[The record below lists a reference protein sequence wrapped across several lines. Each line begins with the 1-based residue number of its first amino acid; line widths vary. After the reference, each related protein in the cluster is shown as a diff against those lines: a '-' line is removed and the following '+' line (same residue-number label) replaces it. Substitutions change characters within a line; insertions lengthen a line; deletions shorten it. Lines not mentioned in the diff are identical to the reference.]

1 MSRLPIPGQDSGTWG
16 DILNDYLSQS
26 LKPDGTLQDN
36 SVTSNAV
43 APNSITNAQ
52 IASDAVNAASIADGS
67 ITNGLIQDGTIQE
80 VKLSSA
86 VQTKLNLTA
95 PVTSVNTKT
104 GVVSL
109 DKSDIGLSDV
119 DNTSD
124 ATKNAAI
131 ATLTNKTITAPR
143 LMGDTAV
150 AQAGTIAL
158 YNTADQTTNY
168 ERVRAF
174 WSSNVATI
182 TTENAGTGTGR
193 GLYIGVANAGRGL
206 TITPTASTAG
216 RFQMG
221 ESTGNANAIGVS
233 LTSTFTA
240 TSGTNLGLSVGTTI
254 NQSSTAGYTALQI
267 NAIETAT
274 GSGTKLLADFQL
286 GGVSK
291 FKIDTSG
298 AATVASVGTA
308 SGSVVS
314 TDGTQTLTGKT
325 ISGSSNTISNIAQ
338 SSVTNLT
345 SDLTNKQAK
354 FMTGTVATAS
364 GTTAKTVTL
373 DSPWASYTPVSGD
386 IFLITFTNGTSVN
399 SPTLAINGGSALGL
413 RAPNG
418 NTDIYSLGTEAG
430 SAMLL
435 RYDGTYYRLI
445 ASQASYGEI
454 SATEVIDPAQTGFRA
469 ITGRRL
475 EVLMANEATKARTLT
490 NKTISGSTNAITNIS
505 NSSLLS
511 LSGDVLRSVTVATD
525 PESSAYFTMVPGIY
539 NDLSNALQ
547 RSGSLSVTLNGGAA
561 TVTDIDKMF
570 RPGSYTQVSSITST
584 SDIVVLEVTLP
595 TDITRNNTSRW
606 GITQPSAWC
615 AFNVKIELYFSGSW
629 TSIYDVSSVT
639 GGNHITTYNSF
650 SNSVEKVRYTLT
662 NFHTN
667 VPTYNQTT
675 RISSLY
681 MVNYSSALSEMA
693 LLPKHGGRMYGMIRH
708 QSYTTAGRP
717 TASSAGAGAEYF
729 DTTLNKPV
737 YSDGTNWRDAAGTIV

>member
-67 ITNGLIQDGTIQE
+67 ITNSLIADGTIQE
-80 VKLSSA
+80 VKLSST
-86 VQTKLNLTA
+86 VQTKLNQTA

-104 GVVSL
+104 GVVTL
-109 DKSDIGLSDV
+109 DQSDIGLSDV

-131 ATLTNKTITAPR
+131 ATLANKTITASR
-143 LMGDTAV
+143 LTGDTAV
-150 AQAGTIAL
+150 AQSGTIAL

-338 SSVTNLT
+338 GSVTNLT

-354 FMTGTVATAS
+354 FMTGTSPTAAT
-364 GTTAKTVTL
+364 TQAKAVTL
-373 DSPWASYTPVSGD
+373 DSPWSSYVPATGD
-386 IFLITFTNGTSVN
+386 LFLITFTNGINVSN
-399 SPTLAINGGSALGL
+399 PTLNVNAQGAKALGSMV
-413 RAPNG
+413 
-418 NTDIYSLGTEAG
+418 NTDQYTTYMAPSSYAVLLQYNGTDFRSVSFA
-430 SAMLL
+430 AQ
-435 RYDGTYYRLI
+435 YN
-445 ASQASYGEI
+445 EI
-454 SATEVIDPAQTGFRA
+454 TAAEVIDTAHTGLRT

-525 PESSAYFTMVPGIY
+525 PESSAYFTMIPGIY

-561 TVTDIDKMF
+561 TVTDTDKMF

-615 AFNVKIELYFSGSW
+615 AMNVKIELYFSGSW

-662 NFHTN
+662 NFHSN
-667 VPTYNQTT
+667 VPTYNQAT

-737 YSDGTNWRDAAGTIV
+737 YSDGTNWRDATGTIV